1 MSVLIPFFQPSLER
15 SRRGT
20 RCLGCGREGGAPCII
35 KTSDLFCHLTFLIP
49 QLYLCGSGKMA
60 NSVKDVLV
68 RLVGDRLQVGPV
80 VAKEKFNHII
90 NGRFATDVFE

>member
-1 MSVLIPFFQPSLER
+1 M
-15 SRRGT
+15 
-20 RCLGCGREGGAPCII
+20 
-35 KTSDLFCHLTFLIP
+35 IP